1 MRFFIFGGWFER
13 YPEWNEGRGSDTQY
27 QQATPL
33 DCHRPYGRQQP
44 SGSLL
49 GEVSPNTPQKQEL
62 IRLKWKERY
71 TLNYLELEKEQRDE
85 SGKRLRQYAEKISAW
100 KEKKGKEAEGNVG
113 TQGICRGS
121 GKGY

>member
-1 MRFFIFGGWFER
+1 MEQGWQ
-13 YPEWNEGRGSDTQY
+13 SDTQY
-27 QQATPL
+27 PHATPL
-33 DCHRPYGRQQP
+33 DCPRPYGRQQP